1 MSLELICELWEG
13 RISDELEPG
22 ELPICHS
29 PFDLR
34 AMGRGIER
42 QRRLFLL
49 IDSGIVELGCFVSP
63 FLMN

>member
-1 MSLELICELWEG
+1 MSLELICKLWEDW
-13 RISDELEPG
+13 ISDELEPG

-42 QRRLFLL
+42 QRKLFLT
-49 IDSGIVELGCFVSP
+49 IH
-63 FLMN
+63 FLDEYTI